1 VTRVLSIDDLATYWR
16 ERAEQAGELQHL
28 ALGDSLAQGYGVS
41 APEHGYVGRLAA
53 LIAAAPRTPVRDS
66 NLRVCGARVRQLVDE
81 QLPAADVLRRRSVV
95 EATEGLVPVR
105 IEAATA
111 GIQIGEFGDGFAH
124 PDDRGYQH
132 YTAAFWSAIA
142 PTL

>member
-1 VTRVLSIDDLATYWR
+1 M
-16 ERAEQAGELQHL
+16 
-28 ALGDSLAQGYGVS
+28 
-41 APEHGYVGRLAA
+41 
-53 LIAAAPRTPVRDS
+53 
-66 NLRVCGARVRQLVDE
+66 DE

-95 EATEGLVPVR
+95 EATEGLVPVG

-111 GIQIGEFGDGFAH
+111 GMQIGEFGDGFAH